1 MLFIDIQGST
11 EPKTRICKEVLKWY
25 DKTFLNDYDFDVT
38 VEHTNLGEHS
48 ALMHVSGELEEPR
61 EFTIEVHQY
70 LEGKEYVMTLIHE
83 MIHIEDYIKGNLT
96 ERDGKRYWDGVFYES
111 SDYDNQP
118 WEIRAN
124 RLETVFYELY
134 CSTLG

>member
-1 MLFIDIQGST
+1 MLFTDIIGATHQQ
-11 EPKTRICKEVLKWY
+11 EVVCKSVLSWF
-25 DKTFLNDYDFDVT
+25 DKTFLKEYEYDVT
-38 VEHTNLGEHS
+38 IEHLFLSEDS
-48 ALMHVSGELEEPR
+48 AVMYVSGELEEPR
-61 EFTIEVHQY
+61 EFTIEIHQY
-70 LEGKEYVMTLIHE
+70 LNGKEYIMTLIHE

-96 ERDGKRYWDGVFYES
+96 ERGCKRYWKGVFYES

-134 CSTLG
+134 CSTLR

>member
-1 MLFIDIQGST
+1 MLFSDIIGATASQQNA
-11 EPKTRICKEVLKWY
+11 CKSVLSWY
-25 DKTFLNDYDFDVT
+25 DKTFLNDYNFDVT

-61 EFTIEVHQY
+61 EFTIEIHRH
-70 LEGKEYVMTLIHE
+70 LKGKEYIMTLIHE

-96 ERDGKRYWDGVFYES
+96 EQDGTRYWKGVFYES
-111 SDYDNQP
+111 DDYENQP
-118 WEIRAN
+118 WEIRAAA
-124 RLETVFYELY
+124 LENTFYDLY